1 MDWWAYGSDLQV
13 LKDLCFLSKS
23 ARPST
28 SASNVSG
35 DSYLEENCCISFN
48 TTK

>member
-1 MDWWAYGSDLQV
+1 MKWWVNGYLQV